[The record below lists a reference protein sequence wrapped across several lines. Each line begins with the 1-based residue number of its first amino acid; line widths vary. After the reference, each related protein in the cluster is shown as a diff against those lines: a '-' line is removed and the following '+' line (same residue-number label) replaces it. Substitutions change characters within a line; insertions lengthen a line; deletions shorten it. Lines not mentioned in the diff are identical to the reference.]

1 MAVICRPKP
10 LAALLSHVATA
21 APPLLRLLHT
31 LHSRPY
37 STSSSALPQLDPD
50 YYYHHHYDDQ
60 DRYSPPSLHRDRPP
74 PPAAVNPDTQEW
86 VPLRGVQ
93 LVFIGFKTKHLYAER
108 LSKLLEVPHISISSI
123 LRQDLSPRSSLY
135 KQIADAMSR
144 RTIVPEEI
152 IFGLLSKRL
161 EDGYHRG
168 ETGFILDG
176 IPRTLPQAEILD
188 KLVDIDLVMNF
199 KYAEDD
205 VMDICTNGILS
216 TRHRNS
222 VDLGTLATKLGS
234 ATSKEEFAWREK
246 LHMYANQIK
255 PVEEHYKKQKKLL
268 DIRVS
273 SVPGET
279 WQGLLASLH
288 LQHMNVHPR
297 FPPGPNEP

>member
-31 LHSRPY
+31 LRSRPY

-50 YYYHHHYDDQ
+50 YYHHHYGDQ
-60 DRYSPPSLHRDRPP
+60 ARYSPPSSHRDRPFA
-74 PPAAVNPDTQEW
+74 AAVNPDTQEW
-86 VPLRGVQ
+86 LPLRGVQ

-205 VMDICTNGILS
+205 
-216 TRHRNS
+216 
-222 VDLGTLATKLGS
+222 
-234 ATSKEEFAWREK
+234 
-246 LHMYANQIK
+246 IK

-297 FPPGPNEP
+297 FPPEPNQP